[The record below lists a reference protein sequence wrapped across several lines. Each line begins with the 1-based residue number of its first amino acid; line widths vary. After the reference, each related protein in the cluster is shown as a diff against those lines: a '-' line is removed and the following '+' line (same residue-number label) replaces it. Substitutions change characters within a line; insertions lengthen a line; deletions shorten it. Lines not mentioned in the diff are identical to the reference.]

1 MERERYLKGIKR
13 IYLVVSFL
21 IFVSLIY
28 AIVISIYQQN
38 YLVLF
43 VSLLT
48 LSLVA
53 LPYFVRRLK
62 LILPTEIELVIILFI
77 YATLFLGEAQDFY
90 LKFWWWDNLL
100 HGFSAIVF
108 GFIGFT
114 ALYFMVNRHE
124 LSARPWTIAIF
135 SFSFAI
141 SIGVLWEIFEF
152 VMDSFFGLNMQKSGL
167 VDTMSDLI
175 VDAIG
180 ALFSSTIAFIYLKS
194 RKVPIFNTIVRR
206 LKKGKK

>member
-1 MERERYLKGIKR
+1 MERGRYLRGIKR
-13 IYLVVSFL
+13 IYFVVAFL

-28 AIVISIYQQN
+28 AVIISIYQKN

-48 LSLVA
+48 MGLVA

-62 LILPTEIELVIILFI
+62 IILPTEIELIIILFI
-77 YATLFLGEAQDFY
+77 YATLFLGEVQDFY
-90 LKFWWWDNLL
+90 TYFWWWDILT

-114 ALYFMVNRHE
+114 VLYFMVNRHE
-124 LSARPWTIAIF
+124 LSARPWAIAVF

-141 SIGVLWEIFEF
+141 AIGVIWEIFEF
-152 VMDSFFGLNMQKSGL
+152 SMDQFFGLNMQGSGL
-167 VDTMSDLI
+167 IDTMGDLI
-175 VDAIG
+175 VDAVG

-194 RKVPIFNTIVRR
+194 RKTLIFNTIF
-206 LKKGKK
+206 KKRKK

>member
-1 MERERYLKGIKR
+1 MERGGYLRGIKR

-28 AIVISIYQQN
+28 AVIFSIYQKN

-48 LSLVA
+48 IGLVA

-62 LILPTEIELVIILFI
+62 IILPTEIELIIILFI
-77 YATLFLGEAQDFY
+77 YATLFLGEVQDFY
-90 LKFWWWDNLL
+90 TYFWWWDILT

-114 ALYFMVNRHE
+114 VLYFMVNRHE
-124 LSARPWTIAIF
+124 LRARPWAIAIF

-141 SIGVLWEIFEF
+141 AIGVIWEIFEF
-152 VMDSFFGLNMQKSGL
+152 SMDQFFGLNMQGSGL
-167 VDTMSDLI
+167 IDTMGDLI
-175 VDAIG
+175 VDFLG

-194 RKVPIFNTIVRR
+194 RKTFIFNTIF
-206 LKKGKK
+206 KKRKK

>member
-1 MERERYLKGIKR
+1 MERGRYLRGIKR

-21 IFVSLIY
+21 IIISLIY
-28 AIVISIYQQN
+28 AIALSIYQRN

-48 LSLVA
+48 LGLVA

-62 LILPTEIELVIILFI
+62 IILPTEIELIIILFI
-77 YATLFLGEAQDFY
+77 YATLFLGEIRGFY
-90 LKFWWWDNLL
+90 SYFWWWDILV

-114 ALYFMVNRHE
+114 VLYFMVNRHE
-124 LSARPWTIAIF
+124 LKARPWAIAIF

-141 SIGVLWEIFEF
+141 AIGVIWEIFEF
-152 VMDSFFGLNMQKSGL
+152 SMDQFFGLNMQGSGL
-167 VDTMSDLI
+167 IDTMGDLI
-175 VDAIG
+175 VDFLG

-194 RKVPIFNTIVRR
+194 RKTLIFNA
-206 LKKGKK
+206 LFKKRKK